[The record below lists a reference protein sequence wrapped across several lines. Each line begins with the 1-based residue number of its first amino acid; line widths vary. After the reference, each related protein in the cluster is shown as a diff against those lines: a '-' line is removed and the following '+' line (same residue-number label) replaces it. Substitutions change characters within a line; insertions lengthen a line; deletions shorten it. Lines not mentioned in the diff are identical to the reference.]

1 MSKPK
6 DDWFYTV
13 VGIVRNYPERKREY
27 AELHEQS
34 LTAAITDMPR
44 GHGASR
50 TTENIAIREMAPM
63 KQKEFESVRD
73 AIDVTRRL
81 PNGDIRLELIRRVYW
96 QGGKSTLKAV
106 YPQLHIAQAT
116 AERWHGAFIRLV
128 GEFLGYIL

>member
-27 AELHEQS
+27 TELHEQS
-34 LTAAITDMPR
+34 MSAEITGMPR
-44 GHGASR
+44 GSGTTR
-50 TTENIAIREMAPM
+50 TTEMFAIREMAPM
-63 KQKEFESVRD
+63 KQKEFEAVR
-73 AIDVTRRL
+73 AAVEVTKRL
-81 PNGDIRLELIRRVYW
+81 PNGEIRIELIRRVYW
-96 QGGKSTLKAV
+96 QNGKSTLKAV

-128 GEFLGYIL
+128 GEFLGYIV